1 MEKKRYL
8 VHCLTWTVAATSLL
22 VVPFS
27 SASAAATSPSPSP
40 GSESTPGT
48 SASPALGSTESSGE
62 LENVSD
68 AMAEVLDLKHSTSS
82 GLTVLTVR
90 ITNTGT
96 ENIHANNFANPIYDY
111 RHTHLSGV
119 TLLDESSQIRHHPLI
134 DAETNCLC
142 SGYVSLSPYDPLIEP
157 NQSVDYWTTYR
168 TPSDTASFT
177 VEIPG
182 FDPIEN
188 VPVG

>member
-1 MEKKRYL
+1 MNMKRHI
-8 VHCLTWTVAATSLL
+8 VHCLAWTVIAVPLL

-27 SASAAATSPSPSP
+27 TASATATTPSPPEGSHASPGASPSQTLGTATSN
-40 GSESTPGT
+40 GD
-48 SASPALGSTESSGE
+48 
-62 LENVSD
+62 LENVSE
-68 AMAEVLDLKHSTSS
+68 ATAEVLELTRSESS
-82 GLTVLTVR
+82 ELTVLTVR
-90 ITNTGT
+90 ITNNGT
-96 ENIHANNFANPIYDY
+96 ENIHANNFSNPVYDY

-119 TLLDESSQIRHHPLI
+119 TLLDNSSSTRHHPLI

-157 NQSVDYWTTYR
+157 NQSTDYWTTYR
-168 TPSDTASFT
+168 VPSDTTTVS

-182 FDPIEN
+182 FDPIDD